1 MSLTLPMCVIYNCIG
16 MGLGVAVGMLAM
28 LLVVVGLVGGC
39 RLFLLLKSKFCELQT
54 QLSLSR
60 SMTVHKQITEES
72 SG

>member
-1 MSLTLPMCVIYNCIG
+1 MSLTLIMRVIHDIIG

-28 LLVVVGLVGGC
+28 LLLVVGLVGGC

>member
-1 MSLTLPMCVIYNCIG
+1 MSLTLIMRVIHDIIG

-28 LLVVVGLVGGC
+28 LLLVVGLVGGC

-54 QLSLSR
+54 QVSLSR